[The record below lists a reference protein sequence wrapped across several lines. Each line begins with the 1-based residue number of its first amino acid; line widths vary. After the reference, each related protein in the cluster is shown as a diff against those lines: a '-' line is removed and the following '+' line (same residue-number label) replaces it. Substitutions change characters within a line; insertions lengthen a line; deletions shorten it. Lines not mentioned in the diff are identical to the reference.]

1 MTVRCLGARPIPVWR
16 DGPTVRLAKE
26 YEAIMARTVGPFG
39 RKYHADVAELM
50 MVPDA
55 SSAVSGTIT
64 GPSMSYLGVE
74 IITIH
79 DVSPKIEDF
88 LLLIL
93 D

>member
-1 MTVRCLGARPIPVWR
+1 
-16 DGPTVRLAKE
+16 
-26 YEAIMARTVGPFG
+26 
-39 RKYHADVAELM
+39 M